1 MLGHAR
7 RFRAEIVNYADDLCV
22 LGKAPAAETLAAVG
36 RLVAGLKLAV
46 NERKT
51 RCLRCPEEAFEFL
64 GYRIGRNYR
73 PHGQGAY
80 IGTRPSKA
88 SVQSICR
95 RISEMTSRRWSRL
108 PSEARVERLNR
119 VMTGW
124 ANYFSLGQVCPAY
137 SAVDWHAGPAASPV
151 ALSQAQ
157 GEDREIRAL
166 PGHEAARRLRPHPPV
181 AEDQGPSACEGMISS
196 ESRMRENP
204 HVRFD
209 ERGLETR
216 PWEPD

>member
-1 MLGHAR
+1 MSREVQARFCERLGV
-7 RFRAEIVNYADDLCV
+7 RFPGATRLCV

-124 ANYFSLGQVCPAY
+124 ANYFSR
-137 SAVDWHAGPAASPV
+137 STTD
-151 ALSQAQ
+151 
-157 GEDREIRAL
+157 
-166 PGHEAARRLRPHPPV
+166 
-181 AEDQGPSACEGMISS
+181 
-196 ESRMRENP
+196 
-204 HVRFD
+204 
-209 ERGLETR
+209 
-216 PWEPD
+216 EPDLLS

>member
-1 MLGHAR
+1 MRRLILGWKVLGHAR
-7 RFRAEIVNYADDLCV
+7 RLRAEIVNYADDLCV

-124 ANYFSLGQVCPAY
+124 ANYFTGISSHALMSL
-137 SAVDWHAGPAASPV
+137 S
-151 ALSQAQ
+151 
-157 GEDREIRAL
+157 IRPSL
-166 PGHEAARRLRPHPPV
+166 MRRAKLFRS
-181 AEDQGPSACEGMISS
+181 SACGIS
-196 ESRMRENP
+196 P
-204 HVRFD
+204 K
-209 ERGLETR
+209 
-216 PWEPD
+216 

>member
-1 MLGHAR
+1 MRRLILGWKVLGHAR
-7 RFRAEIVNYADDLCV
+7 RLRAEIVNYADDLCV
-22 LGKAPAAETLAAVG
+22 LVKAPAAETLAAVG

-80 IGTRPSKA
+80 IGTRPSKP

-108 PSEARVERLNR
+108 PSEARVGRLNR

-124 ANYFSLGQVCPAY
+124 ANYFSLGQV
-137 SAVDWHAGPAASPV
+137 SSGLHARSTGTRSGGFAGGSV
-151 ALSQAQ
+151 
-157 GEDREIRAL
+157 
-166 PGHEAARRLRPHPPV
+166 
-181 AEDQGPSACEGMISS
+181 SS
-196 ESRMRENP
+196 
-204 HVRFD
+204 
-209 ERGLETR
+209 TR
-216 PWEPD
+216 